1 MMTSP
6 EEIKYCL
13 KGGEK
18 MKTLSDYLSD
28 YLYGLGILKPDNKLH
43 RIIRRAVMAGLIV
56 AVAELVKGIVPL
68 SPEYAV
74 PLIAAVGMAADKYLR
89 EKL

>member
-1 MMTSP
+1 MMTLP

-18 MKTLSDYLSD
+18 MKTLSD

-43 RIIRRAVMAGLIV
+43 RIIRRALLFAVLAAIGQAIVGAPELISPLYLPV
-56 AVAELVKGIVPL
+56 VLGILGALDKLV
-68 SPEYAV
+68 
-74 PLIAAVGMAADKYLR
+74 R
-89 EKL
+89 EKI

>member
-18 MKTLSDYLSD
+18 MKTLSD

-74 PLIAAVGMAADKYLR
+74 PLIAAVGMAVDKYLR
-89 EKL
+89 EQL